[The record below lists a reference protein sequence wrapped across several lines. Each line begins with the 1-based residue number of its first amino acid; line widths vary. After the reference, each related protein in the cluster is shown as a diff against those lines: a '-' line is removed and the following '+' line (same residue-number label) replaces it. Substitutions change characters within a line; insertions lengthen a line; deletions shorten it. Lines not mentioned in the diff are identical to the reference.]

1 MKTIIFII
9 GLLSFLV
16 VPISTKAV
24 ENLRV
29 TPQSEVWVMSI
40 EVCKDFPPGL
50 QDAIDRGIVF
60 QPWVKATQC
69 NWFGVGIN
77 DLMGVHQENELAIWP
92 SYQECMDY
100 DIDIREGFTLR
111 KKFCQP
117 IEVYNPD
124 KPRRRN

>member
-1 MKTIIFII
+1 MKTIIYII
-9 GLLSFLV
+9 GLLGFLMA
-16 VPISTKAV
+16 PISAKAI
-24 ENLRV
+24 EEDRGEFQ
-29 TPQSEVWVMSI
+29 PAVWVMSI
-40 EVCKDFPPGL
+40 EICKDFPPQL
-50 QDAIDRGIVF
+50 QDAIKRGIVF
-60 QPWVKATQC
+60 KHWLTQQC
-69 NWFGVGIN
+69 RWFGVGIN